1 MHSQALTPLHS
12 ITAMATSAAKA
23 LCDFLYGDER
33 RTRRS
38 VTFAYLC
45 VSLYLLAAVNAG
57 SVGACAS

>member
-1 MHSQALTPLHS
+1 MHSPALAPLH
-12 ITAMATSAAKA
+12 TMAHMATAAAKA

>member
-1 MHSQALTPLHS
+1 MHSLALAPLHS
-12 ITAMATSAAKA
+12 MAASAAKG